1 MLECHI
7 LLFSS
12 PHLVEVRERIRING
26 KPLDKEK
33 FVKYFWQC
41 MDKLEDTLVS
51 TVHISALC
59 RVMLFVCLCTSA
71 SLLPLGIL

>member
-1 MLECHI
+1 MRAVIILEYYIC
-7 LLFSS
+7 LFSS

-33 FVKYFWQC
+33 FVEYFWQC

-51 TVHISALC
+51 ICA
-59 RVMLFVCLCTSA
+59 FA
-71 SLLPLGIL
+71 ILRLVI